1 MHTPVARSTRRL
13 TIWLALAGL
22 LAGLA
27 ACGPSGPA
35 ATTGT
40 LEIVVA
46 GLPAGTDAALAVGT
60 QQVTSSASLTL
71 AAGAHTVVASPVV
84 ATASIMGDRLAP
96 NQAQFDVTIT
106 AGQTTTVT
114 ITYAVEQQALLLAP
128 NYGDGTMSVLTAA
141 DLVNGGEAS
150 SAWTT
155 DDFGNGYTGMALGP
169 DGRVYISDYK
179 KNAIVVVDAADLTSD
194 GVVTPAAVITN
205 AGLTGPM
212 GGGFDSAGNLW
223 VGSYSDDLLLR
234 FDGVLGATGDT
245 DLAPALVISVD
256 DSTYAS
262 AFVNIYD
269 VFVDH
274 LDNVWVADYG
284 SEAVYRFE
292 GLASV
297 TGSQTVV
304 PDLYLT
310 YETSTISNSGYT
322 LYYPMSVVVD
332 VDGTL
337 FVGNYDYEVSRFDD
351 ALALSGYQTVEAS
364 AYLDTDIDY
373 IYMVALDQSGALWI
387 GHYGGELVRLP
398 DPMSYTGYAD
408 VSGDLD
414 LVLTWLTDAGTGY
427 PDGGTI
433 TFIPTQGPHAGY

>member
-1 MHTPVARSTRRL
+1 MNMHVPGSGSTRRL
-13 TIWLALAGL
+13 TLLLALTGL
-22 LAGLA
+22 LIGLA
-27 ACGPSGPA
+27 ACGPSG
-35 ATTGT
+35 TGT

-46 GLPAGTDAALAVGT
+46 GLPTGTDADLSVGT
-60 QQVTSSASLTL
+60 QQVTGSTSLTL
-71 AAGAHTVVASPVV
+71 PAGAHTIVASPVV

-96 NQAQFDVTIT
+96 DQAQVDVSIT

-114 ITYAVEQQALLLAP
+114 VTYAVEQPALLLAP
-128 NYGDGTMSVLTAA
+128 NYRDGTINVLTVA

-155 DDFGNGYTGMALGP
+155 DDFDNGYTGMALGP
-169 DGRVYISDYK
+169 DGRLYVSDYSYD
-179 KNAIVVVDAADLTSD
+179 AIVVIDAADLDAD
-194 GVVTPAAVITN
+194 GDVTPAAVITN
-205 AGLTGPM
+205 AAMSGPM
-212 GGGFDSAGNLW
+212 GSAFDSAGNLW
-223 VGSYSDDLLLR
+223 VGTYSAGLLLR
-234 FDGVLGATGDT
+234 FDDVLSATGDV
-245 DLAPALVISVD
+245 DLAPAAVVSVD
-256 DSTYAS
+256 DSTFAS
-262 AFVNIYD
+262 AFGTIYD

-284 SEAVYRFE
+284 NEAVYRFE
-292 GLASV
+292 GLGAL
-297 TGSQTVV
+297 TGTQSVV

-310 YETSTISNSGYT
+310 YASSDISNSGYT

-337 FVGNYDYEVSRFDD
+337 YVGNYDYEVSRFDG

-373 IYMVALDQSGALWI
+373 TYMVALDQSGALWI
-387 GHYGGELVRLP
+387 GHYDGELVRLP
-398 DPMSYTGYAD
+398 NPMSYTGYAD

-414 LVLTWLTDAGTGY
+414 LVLTWLTDSGTGY